1 VTFARPTAD
10 ITDSFV
16 YRKFKLPLDHSR
28 LTDPKAIVEPRS
40 AAREAANTTGVSL
53 SEPVRPEHIRNRNVI
68 LYDTNELGP
77 CRNSFI
83 LREPIPLR
91 RDHSARQVAATP
103 LSMEPVR
110 WPASCA
116 GRSDTRT
123 GAEDT
128 KGVGSPKE
136 PRLRAVM
143 GRSFALLC
151 AVLIGVLNAVPA
163 SAFNI
168 QTSTQNICECLC
180 TRRSCMFGAEVIP
193 VSAACPSGTFVT
205 GGGYRWETEPNLS
218 KVQDSFPDAAGG
230 AWTAIAK
237 SPYES
242 PCNERHCRN
251 LTVYAVCAP
260 GER

>member
-16 YRKFKLPLDHSR
+16 YRTFKLPLDHSR
-28 LTDPKAIVEPRS
+28 LTDPKAIVELRS

-53 SEPVRPEHIRNRNVI
+53 SESVWPEDIRNRNVI
-68 LYDTNELGP
+68 LYDTNDLDP

-103 LSMEPVR
+103 LSSEPVR

-128 KGVGSPKE
+128 RRVGIPKE
-136 PRLRAVM
+136 MRAVM
-143 GRSFALLC
+143 GRAFALPC
-151 AVLIGVLNAVPA
+151 AVLVGVLSAVPA

-168 QTSTQNICECLC
+168 QTSTEKH
-180 TRRSCMFGAEVIP
+180 M
-193 VSAACPSGTFVT
+193 
-205 GGGYRWETEPNLS
+205 
-218 KVQDSFPDAAGG
+218 
-230 AWTAIAK
+230 
-237 SPYES
+237 
-242 PCNERHCRN
+242 
-251 LTVYAVCAP
+251 
-260 GER
+260 

>member
-1 VTFARPTAD
+1 MSIAQPTANL
-10 ITDSFV
+10 TESFV

-28 LTDPKAIVEPRS
+28 LTDPKAIVELRI

-53 SEPVRPEHIRNRNVI
+53 SEPVWPEQLRYRSVI
-68 LYDTNELGP
+68 LYDTNEFDL

-103 LSMEPVR
+103 LSSEPVR
-110 WPASCA
+110 WPASRA

-128 KGVGSPKE
+128 RRVGIPKE

-143 GRSFALLC
+143 GRAFALPC
-151 AVLIGVLNAVPA
+151 AVLVGVLSAVLA

-168 QTSTQNICECLC
+168 QTSTQKH
-180 TRRSCMFGAEVIP
+180 M
-193 VSAACPSGTFVT
+193 
-205 GGGYRWETEPNLS
+205 
-218 KVQDSFPDAAGG
+218 
-230 AWTAIAK
+230 
-237 SPYES
+237 
-242 PCNERHCRN
+242 
-251 LTVYAVCAP
+251 
-260 GER
+260 